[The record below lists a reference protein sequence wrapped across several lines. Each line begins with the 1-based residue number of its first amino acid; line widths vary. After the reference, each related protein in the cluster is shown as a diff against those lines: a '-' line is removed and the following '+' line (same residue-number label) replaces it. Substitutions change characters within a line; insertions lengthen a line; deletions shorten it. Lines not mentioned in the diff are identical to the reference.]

1 MFDVFGDFNSYEEI
15 NESAAGLKAEGDL
28 ENIKVLAK
36 ENGID
41 ESVAEMYI
49 AGECEDLVDVFG
61 ATMGKLLVEKKE
73 IKNKNMPVDPIV
85 DYLLSESLE
94 DEFAMRIR
102 LTEKKLSECIKQV
115 EEKCRKECQEKKVNY
130 IPDMAVF
137 EWAKEYYV
145 K

>member
-1 MFDVFGDFNSYEEI
+1 MFDIFGDFNSYEEL
-15 NESAAGLKAEGDL
+15 NKTAEGLKAEGDL
-28 ENIKVLAK
+28 NNIKVLAK
-36 ENGID
+36 ENGLD
-41 ESVAEMYI
+41 ESVAEMF
-49 AGECEDLVDVFG
+49 ASGECEVLVDAFG
-61 ATMGKLLVEKKE
+61 AAMGKLLVEKRE

-94 DEFAMRIR
+94 DEFAMKIR

-130 IPDMAVF
+130 IPDMTVF